1 MGELLDR
8 IDSHE
13 ISEWMAFER
22 AFGPL
27 GDEWSNEALAAIYD
41 QLQILCAV
49 MGSDADR
56 VPLRRASEWSLD
68 PEEDAAPLDDEDDE
82 E

>member
-1 MGELLDR
+1 MLDR

-22 AFGPL
+22 AYGPL

-41 QLQILCAV
+41 QLQVLCAV

-56 VPLRRASEWSLD
+56 VPLRKPREWSLD
-68 PEEDAAPLDDEDDE
+68 PEEEAPLDEDDDED
-82 E
+82 